1 MCKWIPASSLQVE
14 KLKIRKLGDLPAITQ
29 SITRVGFEL
38 EDETKLLR
46 PRQRGKGPQYQ
57 NPIFLLQMMWRR
69 RHCLSLL
76 EFLLMASRL
85 GEERRRF
92 WIVFRY
98 FSDAS
103 GIAPRRQMHKT
114 RVKLLREKKV
124 YLLTNVKHQS
134 LSILLLHSV
143 MGNDCLSFSNLK
155 DSDSGPAT
163 WFLWL
168 FLRTQSESKG
178 RQNLV
183 RLRWTF

>member
-76 EFLLMASRL
+76 EFLLMASGL
-85 GEERRRF
+85 GEERWRF

-114 RVKLLREKKV
+114 RVKLLREKKRFICLQMSNTRV
-124 YLLTNVKHQS
+124 FLFCCYIAWWGMIVC
-134 LSILLLHSV
+134 HSV
-143 MGNDCLSFSNLK
+143 ILKTQTQGQQLDFCDCS
-155 DSDSGPAT
+155 
-163 WFLWL
+163 
-168 FLRTQSESKG
+168 
-178 RQNLV
+178 
-183 RLRWTF
+183 